1 MKNLLGPK
9 MGLLALAG
17 VVLTQVSAMATS
29 MPRTTSMP
37 RSISPQV
44 YHDLQALAQEKGCF
58 ACHAI
63 DHKVVGPA
71 WKDVAAKYHH
81 NLKYVPYLAKM
92 IKNGNSGIW
101 GPVPMPPQNVTQA
114 QAEELAR
121 FILSL
126 H

>member
-1 MKNLLGPK
+1 MKGIVNVR
-9 MGLLALAG
+9 LALATLMSCG
-17 VVLTQVSAMATS
+17 VLVSAGTAMA
-29 MPRTTSMP
+29 
-37 RSISPQV
+37 ISP
-44 YHDLQALAQEKGCF
+44 QALAQEKGCF

-81 NLKYVPYLAKM
+81 NLKDVPYLAKM

-101 GPVPMPPQNVTQA
+101 GSVPMPPQNVTQA

>member
-1 MKNLLGPK
+1 MENVKLT
-9 MGLLALAG
+9 LATLISCFT
-17 VVLTQVSAMATS
+17 LVSAGTS
-29 MPRTTSMP
+29 FAL
-37 RSISPQV
+37 SPQA

-63 DHKVVGPA
+63 NHKVVGPA

-81 NLKYVPYLAKM
+81 DLKYVPYLAKM
-92 IKNGNSGIW
+92 IKNGNVGIW
-101 GPVPMPPQNVTQA
+101 GSVPMPPQNVTKA
-114 QAEELAR
+114 QAEMLAR

>member
-1 MKNLLGPK
+1 MKNLLILK
-9 MGLLALAG
+9 MCLLVLAG

-29 MPRTTSMP
+29 MPR
-37 RSISPQV
+37 SISP
-44 YHDLQALAQEKGCF
+44 QALAQEKGCF

-92 IKNGNSGIW
+92 IKNGNAGIW
-101 GPVPMPPQNVTQA
+101 GSVPMPPQNVTQA

>member
-1 MKNLLGPK
+1 MKNLLRPK

-29 MPRTTSMP
+29 LP
-37 RSISPQV
+37 RSISP
-44 YHDLQALAQEKGCF
+44 QALAQEKGCF

-81 NLKYVPYLAKM
+81 NLKYVPDLAKK
-92 IKNGNSGIW
+92 IKNGNAGIW

>member
-1 MKNLLGPK
+1 MKGIVNVR
-9 MGLLALAG
+9 LALAKLMSCG
-17 VVLTQVSAMATS
+17 VLVSAGTAMATS
-29 MPRTTSMP
+29 IPRPTSP
-37 RSISPQV
+37 
-44 YHDLQALAQEKGCF
+44 QALAQEKGCF

-71 WKDVAAKYHH
+71 WKDVAAKYHY
-81 NLKYVPYLAKM
+81 NLKYVPYLAKH
-92 IKNGNSGIW
+92 IKYGNAGIW

>member
-1 MKNLLGPK
+1 MKGIVNVR
-9 MGLLALAG
+9 LALATLMSCG
-17 VVLTQVSAMATS
+17 VLVSAGTAMATS
-29 MPRTTSMP
+29 LP
-37 RSISPQV
+37 RSISP
-44 YHDLQALAQEKGCF
+44 QALAQEKGCF

-71 WKDVAAKYHH
+71 FKDVAAKYHH
-81 NLKYVPYLAKM
+81 NLKYVPDLAKK
-92 IKNGNSGIW
+92 IKNGNAGIW

>member
-1 MKNLLGPK
+1 MRNLFTLKQGAVVAAIA
-9 MGLLALAG
+9 GLVTIQG
-17 VVLTQVSAMATS
+17 SAMAIG
-29 MPRTTSMP
+29 P
-37 RSISPQV
+37 
-44 YHDLQALAQEKGCF
+44 QALAQEKGCF

-81 NLKYVPYLAKM
+81 SLKYVPYLAKM

-126 H
+126 K

>member
-1 MKNLLGPK
+1 

-17 VVLTQVSAMATS
+17 VVLTQVIAMATS
-29 MPRTTSMP
+29 MPQ
-37 RSISPQV
+37 SISP
-44 YHDLQALAQEKGCF
+44 QALAQEKGCF

-92 IKNGNSGIW
+92 IKNGNVGIW
-101 GPVPMPPQNVTQA
+101 GPVPMPPQNVTKA

>member
-1 MKNLLGPK
+1 MKKLK
-9 MGLLALAG
+9 IHMSKAVLALSAVALVQG
-17 VVLTQVSAMATS
+17 SAMA
-29 MPRTTSMP
+29 
-37 RSISPQV
+37 ISP
-44 YHDLQALAQEKGCF
+44 QALAQEKGCF

-81 NLKYVPYLAKM
+81 NLKYVSDLANK

-114 QAEELAR
+114 QAQELAR

-126 H
+126 K

>member
-1 MKNLLGPK
+1 MKNLLRPK

-29 MPRTTSMP
+29 LP
-37 RSISPQV
+37 RSISPK
-44 YHDLQALAQEKGCF
+44 ALAQEKGCF

-63 DHKVVGPA
+63 DHKDATTNKVVGPA

-81 NLKYVPYLAKM
+81 NLKYVPFLVKM
-92 IKNGNSGIW
+92 IRNGNSGIW

>member
-1 MKNLLGPK
+1 MTSLLRFK
-9 MGLLALAG
+9 GLLRRKTMMLALAG
-17 VVLTQVSAMATS
+17 VMFTQISAMA
-29 MPRTTSMP
+29 
-37 RSISPQV
+37 ISP
-44 YHDLQALAQEKGCF
+44 QALAQEKGCF

-81 NLKYVPYLAKM
+81 NPKYVPYLAKM
-92 IKNGNSGIW
+92 IRSGNSGIW

-126 H
+126 K

>member
-1 MKNLLGPK
+1 MKNLRTLVVP
-9 MGLLALAG
+9 
-17 VVLTQVSAMATS
+17 VVLSMVMAGSAMA
-29 MPRTTSMP
+29 
-37 RSISPQV
+37 ISPI
-44 YHDLQALAQEKGCF
+44 ALAKEKGCF

-81 NLKYVPYLAKM
+81 DLGKASYLARM

-101 GPVPMPPQNVTQA
+101 GPIPMPPQNVTPAQA
-114 QAEELAR
+114 QELAR

>member
-1 MKNLLGPK
+1 MKGLLRRK
-9 MGLLALAG
+9 MMMLALAG
-17 VVLTQVSAMATS
+17 VAFAQVSAMA
-29 MPRTTSMP
+29 
-37 RSISPQV
+37 ISP
-44 YHDLQALAQEKGCF
+44 QALAQEKGCF

-71 WKDVAAKYHH
+71 FKDVAAKYHH

-92 IKNGNSGIW
+92 IKNGNSGKW
-101 GPVPMPPQNVTQA
+101 GSVPMPPQNVTQA

-126 H
+126 K

>member
-1 MKNLLGPK
+1 MKNILRLK
-9 MGLLALAG
+9 MGLLALTG
-17 VVLTQVSAMATS
+17 VVLTQVSAMA
-29 MPRTTSMP
+29 
-37 RSISPQV
+37 ISP
-44 YHDLQALAQEKGCF
+44 QALAQEKGCF

-71 WKDVAAKYHH
+71 FKDVAAKYHH
-81 NLKYVPYLAKM
+81 NLKYVQYLAKH
-92 IKNGNSGIW
+92 IKNGNAGIW

>member
-1 MKNLLGPK
+1 MK
-9 MGLLALAG
+9 GLLRRKVTVANRGILVGRGILVAL
-17 VVLTQVSAMATS
+17 VSVLFAQVSAMA
-29 MPRTTSMP
+29 
-37 RSISPQV
+37 ISP
-44 YHDLQALAQEKGCF
+44 QALAQEKGCF

-92 IKNGNSGIW
+92 IRNGNSGIW

-126 H
+126 K

>member
-1 MKNLLGPK
+1 MKNLLIPK

-17 VVLTQVSAMATS
+17 VVLTQVSAMA
-29 MPRTTSMP
+29 
-37 RSISPQV
+37 ISP
-44 YHDLQALAQEKGCF
+44 QALAQEKGCF

-63 DHKVVGPA
+63 DHKVVGPS

-81 NLKYVPYLAKM
+81 NLKYVSDLAKK
-92 IKNGNSGIW
+92 IKNGNAGVW

>member
-1 MKNLLGPK
+1 

-17 VVLTQVSAMATS
+17 VVLTQVSAMA
-29 MPRTTSMP
+29 
-37 RSISPQV
+37 ISP
-44 YHDLQALAQEKGCF
+44 QALAQQKGCF

-81 NLKYVPYLAKM
+81 NLKYVQYLAKH
-92 IKNGNSGIW
+92 IKYGNAGIW
-101 GPVPMPPQNVTQA
+101 GPVPMPPQNVTPA
-114 QAEELAR
+114 QAKELAK

>member
-1 MKNLLGPK
+1 

-29 MPRTTSMP
+29 LP
-37 RSISPQV
+37 RSISP
-44 YHDLQALAQEKGCF
+44 QALAQEKGCF

-81 NLKYVPYLAKM
+81 NLKYVPDLAKK
-92 IKNGNSGIW
+92 IKNGNAGIW

>member
-1 MKNLLGPK
+1 MKSLLRRK
-9 MGLLALAG
+9 MMMLVFAG
-17 VVLTQVSAMATS
+17 VTLAQVSAMA
-29 MPRTTSMP
+29 
-37 RSISPQV
+37 ISP
-44 YHDLQALAQEKGCF
+44 QALAQEKGCF

-101 GPVPMPPQNVTQA
+101 GSVPMPPQNVTQA

-126 H
+126 K

>member
-1 MKNLLGPK
+1 MKNLLRSK

-17 VVLTQVSAMATS
+17 VVLTQVNAMA
-29 MPRTTSMP
+29 
-37 RSISPQV
+37 ISP
-44 YHDLQALAQEKGCF
+44 QALAQEKGCF

-92 IKNGNSGIW
+92 IKNGNSGVW

>member
-1 MKNLLGPK
+1 MKNLLRSK

-17 VVLTQVSAMATS
+17 ILLTQINAMAIN
-29 MPRTTSMP
+29 PK
-37 RSISPQV
+37 
-44 YHDLQALAQEKGCF
+44 ALAQEKGCF

-71 WKDVAAKYHH
+71 FKDVAAKYHH
-81 NLKYVPYLAKM
+81 NLKYVQYLAKH
-92 IKNGNSGIW
+92 IKNGNAGIW
-101 GPVPMPPQNVTQA
+101 GPVPMPPQNVTPEQA
-114 QAEELAR
+114 KELAK

>member
-1 MKNLLGPK
+1 MKKLLVLGI
-9 MGLLALAG
+9 LAG
-17 VVLTQVSAMATS
+17 VVSSQGAMA
-29 MPRTTSMP
+29 
-37 RSISPQV
+37 ISPV
-44 YHDLQALAQEKGCF
+44 ALAKEKGCF

-81 NLKYVPYLAKM
+81 NLKYVVELAKK

-126 H
+126 K

>member
-1 MKNLLGPK
+1 MKNLLRPK
-9 MGLLALAG
+9 MGLLALTG
-17 VVLTQVSAMATS
+17 VVLTQVSAMA
-29 MPRTTSMP
+29 
-37 RSISPQV
+37 ISP
-44 YHDLQALAQEKGCF
+44 QALAQEKGCF

-71 WKDVAAKYHH
+71 FKDVAAKYHH
-81 NLKYVPYLAKM
+81 NLKYVQYLAKH
-92 IKNGNSGIW
+92 IKNGNAGIW

>member
-1 MKNLLGPK
+1 MKNLLILK

-17 VVLTQVSAMATS
+17 VVLTQVSAMA
-29 MPRTTSMP
+29 
-37 RSISPQV
+37 ISP
-44 YHDLQALAQEKGCF
+44 QALAQEKGCF

-92 IKNGNSGIW
+92 IKNGNAGVW

-126 H
+126 N